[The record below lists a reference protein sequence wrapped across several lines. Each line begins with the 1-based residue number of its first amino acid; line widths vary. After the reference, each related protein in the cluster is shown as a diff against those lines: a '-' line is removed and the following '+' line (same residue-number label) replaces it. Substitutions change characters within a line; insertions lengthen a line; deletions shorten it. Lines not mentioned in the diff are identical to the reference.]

1 MRTTLFA
8 VLTMLLAVSALPFL
22 SNDAVAVQ
30 ARSSN
35 TVLVEYAGNGETVEI
50 VGEWDWSAPISM
62 SENNGVWSADIALEE
77 GLYCYKFIVD
87 GTYVF
92 DPANP
97 ERSYCGD
104 YENSLLRVRNQS
116 RPTYSAALNG
126 DALHVKYHPGTSGAA
141 HDGTPAALNG
151 AIWVA
156 EDSEWVYDLSELADG
171 KHTLLIEART

>member
-87 GTYVF
+87 GAYVF

-104 YENSLLRVRNQS
+104 YENSLLRVLETNLGQ
-116 RPTYSAALNG
+116 PTAQ
-126 DALHVKYHPGTSGAA
+126 P
-141 HDGTPAALNG
+141 
-151 AIWVA
+151 
-156 EDSEWVYDLSELADG
+156 
-171 KHTLLIEART
+171 

>member
-22 SNDAVAVQ
+22 SNDVVAVQ

-35 TVLVEYAGNGETVEI
+35 TVLVWYGKWRNEVVEI

-92 DPANP
+92 VLQIRNVRIAGITKTP
-97 ERSYCGD
+97 
-104 YENSLLRVRNQS
+104 SLVRNQS

-141 HDGTPAALNG
+141 HDGTCSP
-151 AIWVA
+151 
-156 EDSEWVYDLSELADG
+156 
-171 KHTLLIEART
+171 